1 MIIEVIKLK
10 RGTCHINLLKFY
22 PGLAQF
28 GRAPDLGSG
37 GRGFKSRISDQ
48 PNEACYRYF
57 ITAYT
62 NNFGVMPDRQGVV
75 FSLPISRY
83 SSVGR
88 TLVWGTRGRRFK
100 SCYFDHC
107 LLRANKR
114 TISESSGCDRQKKIG
129 THSNFI
135 LLKNNYRFESDTSR
149 IG

>member
-48 PNEACYRYF
+48 PNGARYCYF

-83 SSVGR
+83 SSAGR

-100 SCYFDHC
+100 SCYFDQTYFQQVKMY
-107 LLRANKR
+107 N
-114 TISESSGCDRQKKIG
+114 QIG
-129 THSNFI
+129 THSKFI
-135 LLKNNYRFESDTSR
+135 LLKNN
-149 IG
+149 IGSSPIPPTKNRVV

>member
-1 MIIEVIKLK
+1 MIIKVIKLK

-48 PNEACYRYF
+48 PNEARYCYF

-100 SCYFDHC
+100 SCYFDHMGC
-107 LLRANKR
+107 SPIYN
-114 TISESSGCDRQKKIG
+114 ESSVAADKLVQAIK
-129 THSNFI
+129 
-135 LLKNNYRFESDTSR
+135 SR
-149 IG
+149 IGQYK